1 MKLRRSRRACSDG
14 TRSARS
20 WKSKHPWTSP
30 GCATEW
36 CFAILSLRIDSVRN
50 RTKPGAVI
58 SRIEL
63 TAAPSTGCLHYS
75 LVESAG
81 IPAALP
87 AAESRRGRRTAL
99 SLPLSPP
106 PQKNCSPPADSSPAT
121 YAPDGCSCIG
131 GDIQR
136 AQRRI
141 CARGVEGIQLVSGSK
156 PDMLTVIRDP
166 MYAIDTRKGP
176 IFTDDFGI

>member
-1 MKLRRSRRACSDG
+1 MSQLARVIFPGAVPEFSVNPGDAGDEAVSFYGAKNRA
-14 TRSARS
+14 R
-20 WKSKHPWTSP
+20 
-30 GCATEW
+30 
-36 CFAILSLRIDSVRN
+36 LRIDLMDLPAPILPNPKRPFGPREPRV
-50 RTKPGAVI
+50 
-58 SRIEL
+58 
-63 TAAPSTGCLHYS
+63 TAA
-75 LVESAG
+75 V
-81 IPAALP
+81 
-87 AAESRRGRRTAL
+87 GRRDGGKHLTGFWIDLLDTIPGNLKQMLAVE
-99 SLPLSPP
+99 
-106 PQKNCSPPADSSPAT
+106 
-121 YAPDGCSCIG
+121 GCSCIG